1 MDVMQKNESKLE
13 LTTGKASGVTRVSR
27 TCLYRYVKDF
37 IKFFSPGASQHKRGR
52 RWTLSDIEVVLSIRF
67 LKHERRGNQVIGDAL
82 AAGWRSYSD
91 PGYYR
96 QERGR
101 ILDSV
106 MEIIDGANQNIRE
119 SEKFVKDAEWHRTV
133 TLEDHNEV
141 VRLTQRVAEF
151 EQVLD
156 ILMGHW
162 KVKEWVANE
171 KKYQKN
177 TGRAH
182 RWTW

>member
-1 MDVMQKNESKLE
+1 MVVMQKSESKLE
-13 LTTGKASGVTRVSR
+13 LTTGQASGVTRVSR
-27 TCLYRYVKDF
+27 TCLYRYVRDF
-37 IKFFSPGASQHKRGR
+37 SDFFSPGASQHKRGR
-52 RWTLSDIEVVLSIRF
+52 RWTLNDIELILTIRF
-67 LKHERRGNQVIGDAL
+67 LKHEHRGNKLIGESL
-82 AAGWRSYSD
+82 ASGWRSYSD

-96 QERGR
+96 QDRGR
-101 ILDSV
+101 IIDSV
-106 MEIIDGANQNIRE
+106 KQIIYGANRNIKE
-119 SEKFVKDAEWHRTV
+119 AEEFVEDAKWHRVV

-141 VRLTQRVAEF
+141 VRLTQRVKEF

-171 KKYQKN
+171 KKYQKD